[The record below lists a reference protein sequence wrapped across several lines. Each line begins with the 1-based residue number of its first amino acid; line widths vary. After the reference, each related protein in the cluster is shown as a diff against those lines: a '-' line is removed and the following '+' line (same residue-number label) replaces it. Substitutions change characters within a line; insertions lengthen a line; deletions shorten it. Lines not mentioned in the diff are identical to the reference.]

1 VDLTITTE
9 ESEMFGHVDQQYEA
23 ELAYRRDQLRKDIA
37 VRRQRQRFRSRRNRR
52 MDSTTE
58 S

>member
-1 VDLTITTE
+1 
-9 ESEMFGHVDQQYEA
+9 MFGHVDQQYEA